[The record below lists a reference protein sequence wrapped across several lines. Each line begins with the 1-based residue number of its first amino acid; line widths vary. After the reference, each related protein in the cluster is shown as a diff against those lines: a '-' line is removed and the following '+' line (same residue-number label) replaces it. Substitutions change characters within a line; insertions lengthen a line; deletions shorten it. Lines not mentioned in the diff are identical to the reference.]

1 MKLKAFVVSSF
12 LVLAAVLAASAAQ
25 ALTVLNHSFEQLPG
39 GGLPLG
45 GCGTGCSYSDGAI
58 PGWSITGQGGQ
69 FQPGVGSGNF
79 SYFNSLPD
87 GPTVAYSNG
96 GTIWQTVA
104 ETAQAGA
111 TYTLLAE
118 RGNRKDLANSRFDCP
133 LHWCTRHLC
142 DRDCSDRGQLGD
154 LRGGVHRGR
163 WGGWLAHQDRFERIG
178 RPGGLGQRSTDGH
191 SAAWSAATVCHR
203 PWHCEPGP
211 LAEETQIRVR
221 KTGRQPRPAFD
232 HEPSRL
238 SCRSSARQLLGAGL
252 GLAHSRASLKG
263 DSAVQ
268 VGL

>member
-39 GGLPLG
+39 GGLPFG

-118 RGNRKDLANSRFDCP
+118 RGNRKDLANPNSIALYIGAHAIFATGIAPTEGNWATYAVVYTVAVGEAGLPIKIALSALGAQGDWDNVRLTATP
-133 LHWCTRHLC
+133 L
-142 DRDCSDRGQLGD
+142 
-154 LRGGVHRGR
+154 
-163 WGGWLAHQDRFERIG
+163 
-178 RPGGLGQRSTDGH
+178 PGALPLFATGLG
-191 SAAWSAATVCHR
+191 
-203 PWHCEPGP
+203 
-211 LAEETQIRVR
+211 I
-221 KTGRQPRPAFD
+221 
-232 HEPSRL
+232 
-238 SCRSSARQLLGAGL
+238 
-252 GLAHSRASLKG
+252 ASLVRWRRKRKF
-263 DSAVQ
+263 A
-268 VGL
+268 